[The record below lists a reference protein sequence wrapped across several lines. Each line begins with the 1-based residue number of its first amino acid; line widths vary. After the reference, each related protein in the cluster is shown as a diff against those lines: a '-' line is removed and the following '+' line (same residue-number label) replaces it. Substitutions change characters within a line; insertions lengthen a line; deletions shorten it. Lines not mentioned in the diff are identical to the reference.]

1 MTDAHREPLQH
12 CSALRQ
18 QEGGRRPRFLT
29 ATLNHKAVQPVPP
42 AVLLDICDVLD
53 VTDISIVRVG
63 SKGYL
68 AV

>member
-12 CSALRQ
+12 CSPSDSKKGQ
-18 QEGGRRPRFLT
+18 KTKIPT
-29 ATLNHKAVQPVPP
+29 AALNHKAVQPVTP

-53 VTDISIVRVG
+53 MTDISIVRVG

>member
-1 MTDAHREPLQH
+1 MPTENHFSTAAPQT
-12 CSALRQ
+12 A
-18 QEGGRRPRFLT
+18 RRGQKTKIPT
-29 ATLNHKAVQPVPP
+29 AALNHKAVQPVTP

-63 SKGYL
+63 SKGYV